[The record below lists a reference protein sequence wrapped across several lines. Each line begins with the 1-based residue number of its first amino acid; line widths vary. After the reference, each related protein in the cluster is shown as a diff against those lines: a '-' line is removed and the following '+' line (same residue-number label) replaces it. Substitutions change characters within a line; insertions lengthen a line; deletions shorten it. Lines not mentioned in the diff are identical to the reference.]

1 MTLGISDFTILLPQF
16 SDMAACILNVYSELD
31 QLCRIVE
38 RYKMTA
44 LSQSESLI
52 IKTDT
57 FGQLAAISITL
68 LAGN

>member
-1 MTLGISDFTILLPQF
+1 MPQGIDDFTIVFPQF
-16 SDMAACILNVYSELD
+16 SVMGACELNVYSGLD
-31 QLCRIVE
+31 QLWRMVE

>member
-1 MTLGISDFTILLPQF
+1 MTQGINDFTIVFPQF
-16 SDMAACILNVYSELD
+16 SDMGACELNVYSGLD
-31 QLCRIVE
+31 QFE

-44 LSQSESLI
+44 LLQSESLI